1 MLEDFYSKQPLF
13 CDCINQ
19 IVEKDK
25 ISHAYMF
32 ETCGVS
38 YAFSL
43 AVSVASYFL
52 GKSIDVDNYPEICVI
67 RPVNNVIKKEDI
79 LLLQERFSTK
89 PIYGKYLIYIID
101 GAEYLNDSSANTLLK
116 FLEEPSPNIIG
127 ILLTSSLDK
136 VIDTIVSRC
145 QVFSFVSDD
154 FSPKAILGSFWDKNG
169 DYDSF
174 VSECVVTAV
183 SFFSCYEKS
192 GILVLRNKEFYEYK
206 DSLEWILL
214 LGICFYYD
222 AMNKK
227 INDDYVVN
235 SDISFVNFLMDNNDL
250 YDIIRKIE
258 VINKFV
264 NKFRFNVNLDMFLD
278 SFIIAMEG

>member
-1 MLEDFYSKQPLF
+1 MLDEFYSKQPLF

-38 YAFSL
+38 YAFNL
-43 AVSVASYFL
+43 AVCVASCFL
-52 GKSIDVDNYPEICVI
+52 GKNIDVCNYPEICVI

-79 LLLQERFSTK
+79 LFLQERFSTK

-101 GAEYLNDSSANTLLK
+101 GAECLNDSSANTLLK

-127 ILLTSSLDK
+127 ILLTSSLDR

-145 QVFSFVSDD
+145 QVFSFIPDD
-154 FSPKAILGSFWDKNG
+154 FSPSVILGSFWDSNG
-169 DYDSF
+169 DFDSF
-174 VSECVVTAV
+174 VSGCVSTAI
-183 SFFSCYEKS
+183 SFFSYYEKN
-192 GILVLRNKEFYEYK
+192 GVLALSNKEFYEYK

-227 INDDYVVN
+227 INDDYVIC
-235 SDISFVNFLMDNNDL
+235 SDVSFVNFLMDNNDL
-250 YDIIRKIE
+250 CDIIRKIE

-278 SFIIAMEG
+278 SFVIAMEG